1 MPPGLFVAIALSAQA
16 AGAAPPTETPAA
28 PANATAASAST
39 AYGPT
44 PPAPRAK
51 PKPAVA
57 KAAERC
63 RTPPPTADATE
74 IVVCAERPQGY
85 RLNPDVR
92 AAKKGSRGDV
102 QNRPTAHMKDTSCT
116 VVGTMP
122 CHGAATINL
131 LGAALTAVE
140 MASRLSRGE
149 NVGSMFVTRPEA
161 SEYELYVAAKRQREA
176 AEAAAAAALKSAA
189 KTAAKA
195 EVKAGQ
201 TAAPGTVEAAPRP

>member
-16 AGAAPPTETPAA
+16 AGAAPAAEIPTARDDTA
-28 PANATAASAST
+28 AASAT
-39 AYGPT
+39 
-44 PPAPRAK
+44 
-51 PKPAVA
+51 
-57 KAAERC
+57 AAERC

-102 QNRPTAHMKDTSCT
+102 QNRPTAHMKDTTCT

-140 MASRLSRGE
+140 MASKLSRGE

-161 SEYELYVAAKRQREA
+161 SEYELYVAAKRRREA

-195 EVKAGQ
+195 DAKA
-201 TAAPGTVEAAPRP
+201 AAKAEAAPRP

>member
-1 MPPGLFVAIALSAQA
+1 MPPGLFLAIALSAQA
-16 AGAAPPTETPAA
+16 AGGAAATEVPAA
-28 PANATAASAST
+28 PAHMAAETAATAP
-39 AYGPT
+39 G
-44 PPAPRAK
+44 
-51 PKPAVA
+51 
-57 KAAERC
+57 ERC

-74 IVVCAERPQGY
+74 IIVCAERPQGY

-92 AAKKGSRGDV
+92 AAKKGSRRDV
-102 QNRPTAHMKDTSCT
+102 QNRPTAHMKDTTCT

-161 SEYELYVAAKRQREA
+161 SEYELYVAAKRRREA
-176 AEAAAAAALKSAA
+176 AEAEAAAALKSAA

-195 EVKAGQ
+195 DAEAAAEPE
-201 TAAPGTVEAAPRP
+201 AAPGP

>member
-16 AGAAPPTETPAA
+16 AGAAPPTEAPAA
-28 PANATAASAST
+28 PADMAAETPATAA
-39 AYGPT
+39 G
-44 PPAPRAK
+44 
-51 PKPAVA
+51 
-57 KAAERC
+57 EGC

-92 AAKKGSRGDV
+92 AAKKGSRGDL
-102 QNRPTAHMKDTSCT
+102 QNRPTAHMKDTTCT

-176 AEAAAAAALKSAA
+176 AEAEAAAALKSAA
-189 KTAAKA
+189 KTAAKDDAKAAA
-195 EVKAGQ
+195 E
-201 TAAPGTVEAAPRP
+201 AAPGP

>member
-1 MPPGLFVAIALSAQA
+1 MPPGLFVAIALSVQA
-16 AGAAPPTETPAA
+16 AGGAPAAEISAAPSE
-28 PANATAASAST
+28 TAADT
-39 AYGPT
+39 AT
-44 PPAPRAK
+44 TA
-51 PKPAVA
+51 
-57 KAAERC
+57 AAERC

-149 NVGSMFVTRPEA
+149 NVGEMFVTRPEA
-161 SEYELYVAAKRQREA
+161 SEYELYIAAKRQREA
-176 AEAAAAAALKSAA
+176 AEAEAAAALKSAA

-195 EVKAGQ
+195 DAKA
-201 TAAPGTVEAAPRP
+201 AAKAEAAPRP

>member
-1 MPPGLFVAIALSAQA
+1 MFIARQSHCRQGGGMPPGLFVAIALSAQA
-16 AGAAPPTETPAA
+16 AGGAAATEVPAA
-28 PANATAASAST
+28 PVHIAGETAATAP
-39 AYGPT
+39 G
-44 PPAPRAK
+44 
-51 PKPAVA
+51 
-57 KAAERC
+57 ERC

-74 IVVCAERPQGY
+74 IIVCAERPQGY
-85 RLNPDVR
+85 RLNPDVS
-92 AAKKGSRGDV
+92 AAKKGSRGGQ
-102 QNRPTAHMKDTSCT
+102 QNPPTAHMKDTTCT

-122 CHGAATINL
+122 CPGAATINL

-176 AEAAAAAALKSAA
+176 AEAEAAAALKSAA

-195 EVKAGQ
+195 AA
-201 TAAPGTVEAAPRP
+201 TAEAAPRP